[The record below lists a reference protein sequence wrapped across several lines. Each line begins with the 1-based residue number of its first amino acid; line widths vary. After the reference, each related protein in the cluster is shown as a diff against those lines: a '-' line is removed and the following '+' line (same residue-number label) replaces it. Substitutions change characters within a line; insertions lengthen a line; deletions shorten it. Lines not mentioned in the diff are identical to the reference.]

1 MRRNVGWFTFSFA
14 FWSSGSNEGSD
25 RHFDAQGSD
34 LLDGLFAREFDTKKC
49 ASRFHSSMIRGASP
63 YKPSSYL
70 ISRLRDY
77 EKLHKRCGPR
87 TTAYDQAMPQMKS
100 SSSPGSSECK
110 YVVWI
115 SYSGLGNRILTVAAT
130 FLYALLTDRV
140 LLVDPGNDFP
150 DLFCEPFPETSWLLP
165 EDFPIRKQ
173 FDRLNQKS
181 AASYG
186 NMVKNKQTGRLQSHV
201 YIHLAHDYGDH
212 DKLFLCDE
220 DQKRL
225 ENVPWLIMRTDNYFV
240 PSLFLM
246 QSFESE
252 LNKLFPQKETIFHHL
267 GRYLF
272 HPTNPVWG
280 LIRRYYDAYLA
291 KADQR
296 IGIQVRTFD
305 TGNGPFPY
313 VMDQILSCTQRE
325 NLLPKVDSRG
335 SSVADQPEDPKL
347 RAVLMT
353 SLLLGYS
360 EKLRDV
366 YWQNPT
372 FNGDVIA
379 VYQPSHEEF
388 QQTEKKLHNQKAWA
402 EMYLLSLCDVLV
414 TSAWSTF
421 GYVAQGLGGKTPWIL
436 YKPENRTM
444 PDPPCRRALSM
455 EPCFHAPPYY
465 DCKAKKGIDTG
476 AVVPHVRH
484 CEDISWGLKVVDR
497 QEEES

>member
-1 MRRNVGWFTFSFA
+1 
-14 FWSSGSNEGSD
+14 
-25 RHFDAQGSD
+25 
-34 LLDGLFAREFDTKKC
+34 
-49 ASRFHSSMIRGASP
+49 
-63 YKPSSYL
+63 
-70 ISRLRDY
+70 
-77 EKLHKRCGPR
+77 
-87 TTAYDQAMPQMKS
+87 
-100 SSSPGSSECK
+100 
-110 YVVWI
+110 
-115 SYSGLGNRILTVAAT
+115 
-130 FLYALLTDRV
+130 
-140 LLVDPGNDFP
+140 
-150 DLFCEPFPETSWLLP
+150 
-165 EDFPIRKQ
+165 
-173 FDRLNQKS
+173 
-181 AASYG
+181 
-186 NMVKNKQTGRLQSHV
+186 MVKNKDTRRLRSHV

-220 DQKRL
+220 DQKLL

-252 LNKLFPQKETIFHHL
+252 LNKLFPQKETVFHHL

-280 LIRRYYDAYLA
+280 LIRRYYEAYLA

-296 IGIQVRTFD
+296 MGIQVRTFD
-305 TGNGPFPY
+305 TGDGPFPY

-335 SSVADQPEDPKL
+335 SSAADQPEDPKL

-353 SLLLGYS
+353 SLFVGYS

-372 FNGDVIA
+372 VTGDVVA

-436 YKPENRTM
+436 YKPENRTT
-444 PDPPCRRALSM
+444 PDPPCHATGHCRWSRASM
-455 EPCFHAPPYY
+455 LHPTTI
-465 DCKAKKGIDTG
+465 AKRGRG
-476 AVVPHVRH
+476 
-484 CEDISWGLKVVDR
+484 
-497 QEEES
+497 